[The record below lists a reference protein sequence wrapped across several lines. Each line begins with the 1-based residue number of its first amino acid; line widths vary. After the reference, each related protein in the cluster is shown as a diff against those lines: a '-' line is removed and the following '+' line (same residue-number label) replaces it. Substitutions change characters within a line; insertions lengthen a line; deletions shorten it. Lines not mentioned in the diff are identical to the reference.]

1 MNMGKSIKVALAMRG
16 MKQRDLAE
24 LMGRHHVYI
33 CQMCNKERVGI
44 AAMESVAEALGMK
57 VSELI
62 KLGE

>member
-16 MKQRDLAE
+16 LKQRDLAE

-33 CQMCNKERVGI
+33 CQRCNKERVGI
-44 AAMESVAEALGMK
+44 AAMESVADALGMK